1 LKITKKIQ
9 QSDFVKNVLT
19 LATGNVLGQVIG
31 LSLTLVLTRI
41 YTPED
46 FGSFGLMMAIS
57 SGIAIIISMRYELA
71 IMRPKD
77 DSDAFKVLILALF
90 VCVLITLISAIII
103 TLLVLLNSNIPK
115 WSLLIPLMAFSI
127 GIFQIFNNWANRQKK
142 YKKIAASRIIAS
154 SVNSTT
160 SIGFGLLNIGGF
172 GLFLGNLIG
181 QIISSLNL
189 INIRILVKNIKITKV
204 SELKFWAKRYKD
216 MPQTNLFQAIIDL
229 YLTNGLVYLI
239 PIYFS
244 NSILGFYSFSM
255 RILQA
260 PVSFVGSAI
269 AQVFYQ
275 KATDTFHANKDLN
288 QIVKQTILKSSLI
301 ALPLPVILVLF
312 GPDVFAFIFSKN
324 WRIAGEYS
332 QILAPWIYFD
342 FIRMTVSQLPIILT
356 KQKHLLF
363 TSLLGSIALTGSFL
377 VAGVIFNNIVW
388 GLCFTSFF
396 LSLLAIYNTFWIYKI
411 SKKQNIT

>member
-1 LKITKKIQ
+1 MKITKKIQ

-77 DSDAFKVLILALF
+77 DADAYKVLILALF
-90 VCVLITLISAIII
+90 VCISITLISAVII
-103 TLLVLLNSNIPK
+103 TGLVLFNHKIPK

-160 SIGFGLLNIGGF
+160 SIGFGFLNIGGL
-172 GLFLGNLIG
+172 GLFLGNIIG

-189 INIRILVKNIKITKV
+189 INIRNLVNTIKITKV

-216 MPQTNLFQAIIDL
+216 MPQTNVFQALVDL
-229 YLTNGLVYLI
+229 YLSNGLIYLI

-244 NSILGFYSFSM
+244 NSILGFYAFSM

-275 KATDTFHANKDLN
+275 KATDTFHARKDLK

-301 ALPLPVILVLF
+301 ALPLPVILIFF
-312 GPDVFAFIFSKN
+312 GPDIFAFVFSKN

-342 FIRMTVSQLPIILT
+342 FIRMTVSQLPIILS

-363 TSLLGSIALTGSFL
+363 TSLIGSIALTASVL
-377 VAGVIFNNIVW
+377 VAGLVFNNIVW
-388 GLCFTSFF
+388 GLCFASFF

-411 SKKQNIT
+411 SKNNIL

>member
-1 LKITKKIQ
+1 MKITKKIQ

-377 VAGVIFNNIVW
+377 VAGVVFNNIVW